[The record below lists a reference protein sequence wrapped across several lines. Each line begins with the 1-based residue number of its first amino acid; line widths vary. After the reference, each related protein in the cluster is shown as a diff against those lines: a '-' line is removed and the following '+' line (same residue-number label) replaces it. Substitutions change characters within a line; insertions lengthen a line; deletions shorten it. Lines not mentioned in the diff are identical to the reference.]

1 MKLSVF
7 AEDQDLKSQGV
18 PIYPTSD
25 DGYFL
30 VPRVGG
36 FQFQKQIQKI
46 TKQIYGIYHNQ
57 EDIELNRVYA
67 AWLGEFVT
75 GWDGVLDSEDNELEF
90 SRGNCRAVFN
100 NEAYRDSLVP
110 LLIEKASRYENYLTQ
125 EGREA
130 IEELKKL

>member
-7 AEDQDLKSQGV
+7 AEDQDLKVKGV

-25 DGYFL
+25 EGYFL

-75 GWDGVLDSEDNELEF
+75 GWDGVLDSEGNELEF
-90 SRGNCRAVFN
+90 NRENCRAVFN
-100 NEAYRDSLVP
+100 NESYKDSLVP